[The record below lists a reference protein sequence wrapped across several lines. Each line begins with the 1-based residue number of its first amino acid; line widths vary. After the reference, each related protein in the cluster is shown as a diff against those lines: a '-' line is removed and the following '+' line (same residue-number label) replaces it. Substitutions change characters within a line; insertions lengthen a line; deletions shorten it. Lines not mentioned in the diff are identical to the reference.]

1 MRHASL
7 PRHSFAAIPAL
18 AALFLAAAAGA
29 EAPLV
34 RPEAVRAHVEFLASD
49 ALNGR
54 GSGTRD
60 ELIAATYAASQL
72 RQFGAEPAG
81 DGGGYL
87 QRVDLVLR
95 ELAGPPAIVVSP
107 HSGPESRFVHGREV
121 IVSAMAGPRIE
132 APLQKLD
139 AAGPGKV
146 RPGAAVFLV
155 DSRPPGIAAAIE
167 RGAAIVLTVADT
179 QTTAR
184 WESQAARIPRLAAYL
199 AAFGEAPSEG
209 RPTVVILGPDAA
221 RVVTALPEG
230 SRVRVEGELKAMERG
245 STANVVARL
254 PGSDPKRA
262 FEAVLLTAHIDHLG
276 LGDPVDG
283 DAIYNGAND
292 DASGVAAVLELARA
306 LASGP
311 RPRRTVLVALFGSEE
326 RGGYGAAYFRERPPI
341 PLDRIVANIEFEEI
355 GLPDPKMPPHTLW
368 LTGWERSDLGPTLA
382 AHGARLVA
390 DPHPEEDFFR
400 RSDNYL
406 LARRGVVAHTVA
418 SNALYPQYHQ
428 PSDEPGILDYGH
440 MAETIGSLIDPIR
453 WLLDS
458 DFRPRWTKDGKP

>member
-1 MRHASL
+1 MGHASPRRHAI
-7 PRHSFAAIPAL
+7 AAIPAL
-18 AALFLAAAAGA
+18 AGLLLAAGA
-29 EAPLV
+29 GAETALV
-34 RPEAVRAHVEFLASD
+34 RPEAVRGHVEFLASD

-81 DGGGYL
+81 DGGGYI
-87 QRVDLVLR
+87 QHVDLVQR
-95 ELAGPPAIVVSP
+95 ELAGPPALVVSP

-121 IVSAMAGPRIE
+121 IVAAMAGPRIE
-132 APLQKLD
+132 APLQKLE
-139 AAGPGKV
+139 AAGAGKV
-146 RPGAAVFLV
+146 RPGAAVFLA
-155 DSRPPGIAAAIE
+155 DSRPPGIAEAIE
-167 RGAAIVLTVADT
+167 RGAAIVLTVADAPA
-179 QTTAR
+179 TAR
-184 WESQAARIPRLAAYL
+184 WESLAARIPRLAAYL
-199 AAFGEAPSEG
+199 AAFGEAPSAG

-230 SRVRVEGELKAMERG
+230 ARVRVEGELKAMERG

-262 FEAVLLTAHIDHLG
+262 AEAVLLTAHIDHLG
-276 LGDPVDG
+276 VGDPVEG

-306 LASGP
+306 LASAP
-311 RPRRTVLVALFGSEE
+311 RPRRTVLFALFGSEE

-390 DPHPEEDFFR
+390 DPHPEQDFFR
-400 RSDNYL
+400 RSDNYF
-406 LARRGVVAHTVA
+406 LARRGVVAHTM
-418 SNALYPQYHQ
+418 SSDALYPQYHQ

-440 MAETIGSLIDPIR
+440 IAEAIGSLIDPIR